1 MSDDQKFKVYL
12 AAPDMPGTVIGQM
25 MPAFN
30 DTVRWQI
37 MSMGAAWMQM
47 LTDVPNYHPDVII
60 LEASLAPNESALRQ
74 WLAQLTGSIVI
85 LVLPNTP
92 DWTRHEG
99 VLKNIQSVRGVF
111 IAPPNWLV
119 IAQQA
124 YSSALTAH
132 TVALNASPVLH
143 SKASSNSNGLNGNG
157 TVVGTRIIALMS
169 LRGGTGRSTI
179 AESFAI
185 ENARQGIKTLL
196 FSLNTPPSVLGHL
209 PNISDRPN
217 AIEWLKHP
225 TVDGFAASVQKIA
238 GLDALDIIVA
248 PKIAELA
255 SLHPTLKERR
265 PEMNNSIRALIEM
278 AYSFHYGVI
287 VIDPPSSLDSELT
300 AQSILAAN
308 IILIVERCT
317 MDGVFS
323 AAALYDMLTA
333 MYKENLRVPRDSI
346 YLVHNF
352 VSNAN
357 NYSPSTFLEAG
368 SKLTES
374 KAFPLI
380 LTSLPD
386 TPAVVLAQ
394 NKNMLLHLA
403 QDCEKFA
410 GAINGMAVKLV
421 GGKLRVEGG
430 DDKSGEKKLVLK
442 LGWFSL
448 PLTGR

>member
-25 MPAFN
+25 MPAFS

-37 MSMGAAWMQM
+37 MSLGATWAQM
-47 LTDVPNYHPDVII
+47 LADVPNYHPDVII
-60 LEASLAPNESALRQ
+60 LETSLAPNESALRQ
-74 WLAQLTGSIVI
+74 WLAQLAGTIVI
-85 LVLPNTP
+85 LVLPNVP

-111 IAPPNWLV
+111 VAPPNWLV

-124 YSSALTAH
+124 YSSALTAR

-143 SKASSNSNGLNGNG
+143 SKSSSANGLNGNG
-157 TVVGTRIIALMS
+157 TVVGTRIVALMS

-209 PNISDRPN
+209 PNIKDHPN

-225 TVDGFAASVQKIA
+225 TVDGFTASVQKIA
-238 GLDALDIIVA
+238 GLDTLDIIVA
-248 PKIAELA
+248 PQIAELA
-255 SLHPTLKERR
+255 SLHPSLKERR

-308 IILIVERCT
+308 IILIVERCS

-333 MYKENLRVPRDSI
+333 MYKDNLRVPRDSI

-352 VSNAN
+352 VSAAN
-357 NYSPSTFLEAG
+357 NYSPSAFLEAG
-368 SKLTES
+368 ARLTETKS
-374 KAFPLI
+374 FPLI
-380 LTSLPD
+380 LTSLPN

-394 NKNMLLHLA
+394 NKNMMLHLA
-403 QDCEKFA
+403 QDCESFA

-430 DDKSGEKKLVLK
+430 DDKNSEKKVVLNF
-442 LGWFSL
+442 GWFKV
-448 PLTGR
+448 PLTGG